1 MGIVAVDIRNTLADV
16 NSELERFFGERRREG
31 EYRGLSFAP
40 DQEWFKNNLWIF
52 DRAKALKGSVKML
65 HNISLR
71 DEVVYVT
78 ARPEEAH
85 QVTKRWLERN
95 GYPEGE
101 ILHSTKKVGKGAI
114 ASAIGAAWAI
124 DDVPE
129 EVRDYARHGIPCFV
143 VAQDY
148 NRECRNRFR
157 WGERRL
163 DMELL
168 RLLSR

>member
-1 MGIVAVDIRNTLADV
+1 
-16 NSELERFFGERRREG
+16 
-31 EYRGLSFAP
+31 
-40 DQEWFKNNLWIF
+40 
-52 DRAKALKGSVKML
+52 ML

-85 QVTKRWLERN
+85 QVTEKWLKRY

-101 ILHSTKKVGKGAI
+101 ILHTTKTVGKGAI
-114 ASAIGAAWAI
+114 ASMIGAGWAI
-124 DDVPE
+124 DDVPD
-129 EVRDYARHGIPCFV
+129 EVRDYERHGIPCLV

-168 RLLSR
+168 RILSR